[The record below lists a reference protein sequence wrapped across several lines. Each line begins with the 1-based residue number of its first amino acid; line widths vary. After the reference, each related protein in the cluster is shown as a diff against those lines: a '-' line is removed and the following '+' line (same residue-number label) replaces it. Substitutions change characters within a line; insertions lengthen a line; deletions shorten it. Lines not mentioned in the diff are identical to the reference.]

1 MKFEH
6 RDVAAGAHDAGQLP
20 QRGGRIIHVAQQV
33 GERQSVERR
42 VVERELLGA
51 RFDQLDF
58 LVNPRPRDGEHF
70 AALVD
75 AHDRA
80 PEAAAELADDG
91 TRAACDVEHAVRRAG
106 IEARYEESPPPRV
119 LSEREEPG
127 VAVVRIRERREQGK
141 RGSVALAEHVG
152 HANIVAAMGL
162 EEDIAAT
169 RAAAARHAVTGE
181 AVVGVVPTEAGGAR
195 VYLCAFAGENGSAWL
210 ALDGKGDPV
219 TDRSLLRDAVSI
231 AALCELAE
239 ESAGGGDLDDL
250 RARLAE
256 LRAAEAPEGIDEA
269 ETAVGE
275 LEQAILAPPRVAS
288 LGYLDAVGR
297 AAGRLEE
304 ALGSTGASPFAAAM
318 KSGLAAAEDLAD
330 EVERAY
336 KLPLGPVTS

>member
-1 MKFEH
+1 
-6 RDVAAGAHDAGQLP
+6 
-20 QRGGRIIHVAQQV
+20 
-33 GERQSVERR
+33 
-42 VVERELLGA
+42 
-51 RFDQLDF
+51 
-58 LVNPRPRDGEHF
+58 
-70 AALVD
+70 
-75 AHDRA
+75 
-80 PEAAAELADDG
+80 
-91 TRAACDVEHAVRRAG
+91 
-106 IEARYEESPPPRV
+106 
-119 LSEREEPG
+119 
-127 VAVVRIRERREQGK
+127 
-141 RGSVALAEHVG
+141 
-152 HANIVAAMGL
+152 MGL
-162 EEDIAAT
+162 EEDIAAMRT
-169 RAAAARHAVTGE
+169 AAARHAVTSE

-195 VYLCAFAGENGSAWL
+195 VYLCAFEGENGSAWL

-219 TDRSLLRDAVSI
+219 TDRSLVRDAVSI

-288 LGYLDAVGR
+288 LGYWDAVGR
-297 AAGRLEE
+297 AAERLEE

-318 KSGLAAAEDLAD
+318 KSGLAAAEDLAG